1 MVLLVLKDIQS
12 NEKDAVEMDSRESK
26 KLGDIKRWH
35 RCKAGRRIVYI
46 ICGVALVSSVII
58 FLLRSSCWPQAIPV
72 PEWLDGVIQQ
82 KALTAVGSTVGAT
95 AIVIA
100 WLINVTGQTVCGER
114 IGILAGWAYPFFFR
128 YYFLVFLFTF
138 FAGIYVGNADAQR
151 LPTLIITTG
160 LGIGAIF
167 IGRVCYVF
175 VIDFKGRERVAYTY
189 YDHQFQYKPGTDA
202 NDFKSKCE
210 RAICRITNHT
220 VELEESGEDIPHG
233 TIYALWTTCIENYRK
248 ASGDFV
254 PQDGTTTLECVAAQD
269 DLGLNASCC
278 SLAEHFWDRLIPARQ
293 RALQHLDFLLYL
305 NYREKLSDGEIETAS
320 EISCGEHLLAGLLL
334 RLAQEHKVEDRSWDD
349 ECTLLFDLYA
359 RLQDRAAINP
369 SPLTFRK
376 LLWGIAW
383 MMTVD
388 SAINNTKARFTT
400 ISEMFKLA
408 HIDIVEDGTENAE
421 EIRNFL
427 KEFANVY
434 YKEFGYRKGIHG
446 YSPDGQLQIEQKI
459 LHYLYSM
466 CSISGLNVNDG
477 YAVVQRRMGKELA
490 RV

>member
-1 MVLLVLKDIQS
+1 
-12 NEKDAVEMDSRESK
+12 MDSLESK
-26 KLGDIKRWH
+26 KLGNIKRWH

-46 ICGVALVSSVII
+46 ICGLALVSSVII
-58 FLLRSSCWPQAIPV
+58 FLLRSSCCPQAIPV

-100 WLINVTGQTVCGER
+100 WLINVTGQTECGER
-114 IGILAGWAYPFFFR
+114 IGILAGWTYPFFFR

-151 LPTLIITTG
+151 LPTLIITAG

-233 TIYALWTTCIENYRK
+233 TIYALWMTCIENYRK

-254 PQDGTTTLECVAAQD
+254 PRDGTTTSEGAAPQGD
-269 DLGLNASCC
+269 FGLNASCC

-305 NYREKLSDGEIETAS
+305 NCREKLNEGEIETAS

-334 RLAQEHKVEDRSWDD
+334 RLAQEHKVEDRSWDE

-359 RLQDRAAINP
+359 RLQGRNTVDP
-369 SPLTFRK
+369 PPLTFRK

-383 MMTVD
+383 MMTVE
-388 SAINNTKARFTT
+388 SAVNAKARFVT
-400 ISEMFKLA
+400 IREMFKLA
-408 HIDIVEDGTENAE
+408 HINITEEDTEDAKQ
-421 EIRNFL
+421 IRDFL
-427 KEFANVY
+427 KRFANVY
-434 YKEFGYRKGIHG
+434 YTELGYRKHIYG
-446 YSPDGQLQIEQKI
+446 YSLDGQLQIEQKI

-466 CSISGLNVNDG
+466 CSISGLDVNDG
-477 YAVVQRRMGKELA
+477 YAVVQCRMGKEPA